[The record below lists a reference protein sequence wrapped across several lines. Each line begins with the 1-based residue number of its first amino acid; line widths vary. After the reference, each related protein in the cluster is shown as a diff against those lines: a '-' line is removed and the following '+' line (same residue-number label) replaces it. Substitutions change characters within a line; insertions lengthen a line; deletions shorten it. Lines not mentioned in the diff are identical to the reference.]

1 MEYCFLL
8 TFKVRE
14 LLIFVFWCLLV
25 CSQTGGNPPLSGYV
39 RFGETQLPVVSRTSS
54 FGLDGSSFLSWF
66 CTIPEKSVKV
76 YKECTS
82 DHK

>member
-1 MEYCFLL
+1 ML

-14 LLIFVFWCLLV
+14 LLTFVFECLLI

-54 FGLDGSSFLSWF
+54 FGLDGSSFFLSWF
-66 CTIPEKSVKV
+66 CAVPEKSVNV

>member
-1 MEYCFLL
+1 MGDNCVVGSFCVL

-14 LLIFVFWCLLV
+14 LLTFVFWCLLI

-54 FGLDGSSFLSWF
+54 FGLDGSSFFFELVLYNSREI
-66 CTIPEKSVKV
+66 C
-76 YKECTS
+76 ECI
-82 DHK
+82 

>member
-1 MEYCFLL
+1 ML

-54 FGLDGSSFLSWF
+54 FGLDGSSFSELVLYNSGEI
-66 CTIPEKSVKV
+66 CGCI
-76 YKECTS
+76 
-82 DHK
+82 